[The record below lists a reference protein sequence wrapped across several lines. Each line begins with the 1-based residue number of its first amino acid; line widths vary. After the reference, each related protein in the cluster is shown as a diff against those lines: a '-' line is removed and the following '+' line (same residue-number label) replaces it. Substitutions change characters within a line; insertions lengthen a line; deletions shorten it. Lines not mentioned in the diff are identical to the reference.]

1 MSRSAPRRFCLSAF
15 VWLLTTVFCQAVDAQ
30 AFEATASMKTPGE
43 PSEADTKSVLQMAL
57 RKGLLNTLTASDAMD
72 AGKKRSVNIALEG
85 SDLESLR
92 GLLQGRETVVQE
104 KRRAGY
110 LEVTVGATTN
120 PAALEGW
127 MGKITSDHPLKN
139 LRLMVVIPE
148 YHIQRPIPDPA
159 GETEVTRLFLQ
170 EGFRL
175 VDQKQV
181 ERIRSNDM
189 VKQALHD
196 DTKELVAIAR
206 NWGAEMILVGE
217 AFSHD
222 VSTGDEFDRS
232 MSVCRAR
239 IEGRIILCDTGE
251 ILTINDAEGKAVDL
265 SSAVA
270 AKAALRDAGATFANK
285 MINGLLVLKNGG
297 KAQQT
302 VTVILAGAD
311 FAKKMEFEEVLKT
324 LGDSIAG
331 VKDIS
336 FADGRAEMEVQTPQT
351 SADLTKLIYSGCK
364 KAGLNINVEEQ
375 TNRRIGLR
383 AK

>member
-1 MSRSAPRRFCLSAF
+1 VKTIGLYLHLVSCACLIFGIVAKGVEAQSFEVSAY
-15 VWLLTTVFCQAVDAQ
+15 
-30 AFEATASMKTPGE
+30 MKPAGE
-43 PSEADTKSVLQMAL
+43 PSEADTKAVVQIAL
-57 RKGLLNTLTASDAMD
+57 RKGLLNTLTGSEAMD
-72 AGKKRSVNIALEG
+72 AGKVRSVNIALEG

-92 GLLQGRETVVQE
+92 ELLQGKETIVQD
-104 KRRAGY
+104 KRRTGY
-110 LEVTVGATTN
+110 LEVTVSATTN
-120 PAALEGW
+120 PVALESW
-127 MGKITSDHPLKN
+127 MSKITSDHPLKN

-159 GETEVTRLFLQ
+159 GETEVTRVFLQ

-175 VDQKQV
+175 VDQRQV

-189 VKQALHD
+189 VKQALHED
-196 DTKELVAIAR
+196 PKELVAIAR

-222 VSTGDEFDRS
+222 VATGDEFDRS

-270 AKAALRDAGATFANK
+270 AKAALRDAGAAFANK
-285 MINGLLVLKNGG
+285 MINGLLVLKNGQ
-297 KAQQT
+297 KAQQS

-311 FAKKMEFEEVLKT
+311 FEKKSNLMRC
-324 LGDSIAG
+324 S
-331 VKDIS
+331 
-336 FADGRAEMEVQTPQT
+336 RH
-351 SADLTKLIYSGCK
+351 
-364 KAGLNINVEEQ
+364 
-375 TNRRIGLR
+375 
-383 AK
+383 